1 MLADKVRAYLLIGIF
16 HRENMNR
23 LTTTQKLW
31 STLGIIWI
39 AMLMLVG
46 WLAWENRQTIES
58 ERRDSIE
65 HIVGSIHGQLVAL
78 QARAQSGELS
88 EEEAQQRAIDN
99 IASVSF
105 GDGEYVFAFDNNLAI
120 VSHPN
125 RPRGED
131 MSAYQDAS
139 GMRLYAA
146 FLDVAQAGG
155 GHVDYF
161 SRRISGDDQ
170 VPKVSYVAH
179 LPQWGGSLAAGVYV
193 DDINAAFIAR
203 LIRSAMI
210 LLVIGLP
217 VTLLMGWVIR
227 DVSRRLGG
235 DPRYAA
241 TVVRHIADGDLT
253 QAATLSANDRHSL
266 PYDINRMRETLSDTI
281 SDIHQG
287 ADQVNNGVE
296 QIVGVNEE
304 LSTRTEEQ
312 AASLAET
319 ASSMEQL
326 TATVKQNAEHADH
339 ARTLATQTAES
350 AQRGSDAMVSVI
362 NTMATINESATQMS
376 SIVNTIDAIAF
387 QTNILALNASVEAA
401 RAGEQGRGFAVV
413 ANEVRQLASRSA
425 SAAQE
430 IKGLIENADA
440 QVVEGS
446 RQVKNTGVMINGVVG
461 DIQQLSTLVQEI
473 SAATIEQSSGIEQVN
488 QAVTQMDQMTQQNA
502 GLVQQS
508 NHATQQL
515 AHLSTQLRQLV
526 TNFKLNNTARPP
538 ALAPSSAP
546 TKSYIDD
553 F

>member
-1 MLADKVRAYLLIGIF
+1 MT
-16 HRENMNR
+16 R

-31 STLGIIWI
+31 GTLGIIWI
-39 AMLMLVG
+39 AMLLLVG
-46 WLAWENRQTIES
+46 WLALENRQTIES
-58 ERRDSIE
+58 ERRDSIQYVIE
-65 HIVGSIHGQLVAL
+65 SVHSQIEAL
-78 QARAQSGELS
+78 QARVATGELS

-99 IASVSF
+99 MSSVSF
-105 GDGEYVFAFDNNLAI
+105 GGGEYLFSFDNDLRI

-139 GMRLYAA
+139 GMDLYAA
-146 FLDVAQAGG
+146 FLEAAQSGG
-155 GHVDYF
+155 GHVDYY
-161 SRRISGDDQ
+161 SRRITGDEQ
-170 VPKVSYVAH
+170 VPKISYVAY
-179 LPQWGGSLAAGVYV
+179 LPEWQWSLAAGVYV
-193 DDINAAFIAR
+193 DDINEAFIAG
-203 LIRSAMI
+203 LIRSVVI
-210 LLVIGLP
+210 LLIIGVP

-241 TVVRHIADGDLT
+241 SVVRHIADGDLT
-253 QAATLSANDRHSL
+253 QVTQLSSKDQQSL
-266 PYDINRMRETLSDTI
+266 LFDINRMRETLAATI
-281 SDIHQG
+281 GDIHQG
-287 ADQVNNGVE
+287 ASQVNSGVE

-326 TATVKQNAEHADH
+326 TATVKQNADHADH
-339 ARTLATQTAES
+339 ARTLATRTADS
-350 AQRGSDAMVSVI
+350 AQRGSDAMSTVI
-362 NTMATINESATQMS
+362 TTMATINESATQMS
-376 SIVNTIDAIAF
+376 SIVNTIDGIAF

-425 SAAQE
+425 AAAQE
-430 IKGLIENADA
+430 IKTLIEASDSK
-440 QVVEGS
+440 VVEGS
-446 RQVKNTGVMINGVVG
+446 RQVRETGDVIHGMVD
-461 DIQQLSTLVQEI
+461 DIKQLSTLVQEI

-502 GLVQQS
+502 SLVQES
-508 NHATQQL
+508 NHATQTLAQL
-515 AHLSTQLRQLV
+515 SAQLRQLV
-526 TNFKLNNTARPP
+526 AHFRINQNLQHAQASLPTASP
-538 ALAPSSAP
+538 APRAAYEDS
-546 TKSYIDD
+546 D

>member
-1 MLADKVRAYLLIGIF
+1 MT
-16 HRENMNR
+16 R

-31 STLGIIWI
+31 GTLGIIWI
-39 AMLMLVG
+39 AMLLLVG
-46 WLAWENRQTIES
+46 WLALENRQTIES
-58 ERRDSIE
+58 ERRDSIQYVIE
-65 HIVGSIHGQLVAL
+65 SVHSQIEAL
-78 QARAQSGELS
+78 QERVTTGELS

-99 IASVSF
+99 MSSVSF
-105 GDGEYVFAFDNNLAI
+105 GGGEYLFSFDDDLRI
-120 VSHPN
+120 ISHPN

-139 GMRLYAA
+139 GMDLYAA
-146 FLDVAQAGG
+146 FREAAQSGG
-155 GHVDYF
+155 GHVDYH
-161 SRRISGDDQ
+161 SRRITGDKQ
-170 VPKVSYVAH
+170 VPKISYVAY
-179 LPQWGGSLAAGVYV
+179 LPEWQWSMAAGVYV
-193 DDINAAFIAR
+193 DDINEAFIAG
-203 LIRSAMI
+203 LIRSVVI
-210 LLVIGLP
+210 LLIIGLP

-241 TVVRHIADGDLT
+241 SVVRHIADGDLT
-253 QAATLSANDRHSL
+253 QVTQLSAKDQQSL
-266 PYDINRMRETLSDTI
+266 LFDINRMRENLAVTI
-281 SDIHQG
+281 GDIHHG
-287 ADQVNNGVE
+287 ANQVNSGVE

-339 ARTLATQTAES
+339 ARTLATRTADS
-350 AQRGSDAMVSVI
+350 AQRGSDSMSTVI
-362 NTMATINESATQMS
+362 TTMATINESATQMS
-376 SIVNTIDAIAF
+376 SIVNTIDGIAF

-430 IKGLIENADA
+430 IKTLIEASDSK
-440 QVVEGS
+440 VVEGS
-446 RQVKNTGVMINGVVG
+446 RQVQATGDVINGMVD
-461 DIQQLSTLVQEI
+461 DIKQLSTLVQEI

-502 GLVQQS
+502 SLVQES
-508 NHATQQL
+508 NHATQTL
-515 AHLSTQLRQLV
+515 AQLSTQLRELV
-526 TNFKLNNTARPP
+526 SNFRINQNTEHLKASLP
-538 ALAPSSAP
+538 ASSTAPRAAYQDS
-546 TKSYIDD
+546 D

>member
-1 MLADKVRAYLLIGIF
+1 MLL
-16 HRENMNR
+16 
-23 LTTTQKLW
+23 
-31 STLGIIWI
+31 
-39 AMLMLVG
+39 LVG

-58 ERRDSIE
+58 ERRDSVE
-65 HIVGSIHGQLVAL
+65 HVVSSIHAQLQTL
-78 QARAQSGELS
+78 QTRASSGELS
-88 EEEAQQRAIDN
+88 IEDAQQRAIDN
-99 IASVSF
+99 IASVRF
-105 GDGEYVFAFDNNLAI
+105 GEGEYIFAFDQNLNI

-146 FLDVAQAGG
+146 FLETAQSGG
-155 GHVDYF
+155 GHVNYF
-161 SRRISGDDQ
+161 SRRITGDDQ
-170 VPKVSYVAH
+170 VPKVSYVIQ
-179 LPQWGGSLAAGVYV
+179 LPEWGWTLAAGIYI
-193 DDINAAFIAR
+193 DDINAAFIAG
-203 LIRSAMI
+203 LIRSAFI
-210 LLVIGLP
+210 LLIIGVP

-227 DVSRRLGG
+227 DVARRLGG

-241 TVVRHIADGDLT
+241 SVVRYIADGDLT
-253 QAATLSANDRHSL
+253 HTAQLSANDQSSL
-266 PYDINRMRETLSDTI
+266 LFDINRMRETLAATI
-281 SDIHQG
+281 GDINHG
-287 ADQVNNGVE
+287 ADQVNHGVE
-296 QIVGVNEE
+296 EIVSVNEE

-339 ARTLATQTAES
+339 ARTLATNTAES
-350 AQRGSDAMVSVI
+350 AQNGSDAMASVI
-362 NTMATINESATQMS
+362 NTMAVINESATQMS

-413 ANEVRQLASRSA
+413 ANEVRHLASRSA

-430 IKGLIENADA
+430 IKGLIENATA
-440 QVVEGS
+440 QMAEGS
-446 RQVKNTGVMINGVVG
+446 HQVSNTGDIINSVVS

-526 TNFKLNNTARPP
+526 ANFRIHRDAAHTAPQ
-538 ALAPSSAP
+538 LTTSP
-546 TKSYIDD
+546 THSVTTD

>member
-1 MLADKVRAYLLIGIF
+1 MT
-16 HRENMNR
+16 R

-31 STLGIIWI
+31 GTLGIIWI
-39 AMLMLVG
+39 AMLLLVG
-46 WLAWENRQTIES
+46 WLALENRQTIES
-58 ERRDSIE
+58 ERRDSIQFVIE
-65 HIVGSIHGQLVAL
+65 SVHSQIEAL
-78 QARAQSGELS
+78 QARVATGELS

-99 IASVSF
+99 MSSVSF
-105 GDGEYVFAFDNNLAI
+105 GGGEYLFSFDNDLRI

-139 GMRLYAA
+139 GMDLYAA
-146 FLDVAQAGG
+146 FLEAAQSGG
-155 GHVDYF
+155 GHVDYY
-161 SRRISGDDQ
+161 SRRITGDEQ
-170 VPKVSYVAH
+170 VPKISYVAY
-179 LPQWGGSLAAGVYV
+179 LPEWQWSLAAGVYV
-193 DDINAAFIAR
+193 DDINEAFIAG
-203 LIRSAMI
+203 LIRSVVI
-210 LLVIGLP
+210 LLIIGVP

-241 TVVRHIADGDLT
+241 SVVRHIADGDLT
-253 QAATLSANDRHSL
+253 QVTQLSSKDQQSL
-266 PYDINRMRETLSDTI
+266 LFDINRMRETLAATI
-281 SDIHQG
+281 GDIHQG
-287 ADQVNNGVE
+287 ASQVNSGVE

-326 TATVKQNAEHADH
+326 TATVKQNADHADH
-339 ARTLATQTAES
+339 ARTLATRTADS
-350 AQRGSDAMVSVI
+350 AQRGSDAMSTVI
-362 NTMATINESATQMS
+362 TTMATINESATQMS
-376 SIVNTIDAIAF
+376 SIVNTIDGIAF

-425 SAAQE
+425 AAAQE
-430 IKGLIENADA
+430 IKTLIEASDSK
-440 QVVEGS
+440 VVEGS
-446 RQVKNTGVMINGVVG
+446 RQVRETGDVIHGMVD
-461 DIQQLSTLVQEI
+461 DIKQLSTLVQEI

-502 GLVQQS
+502 SLVQES
-508 NHATQQL
+508 NHATQTLAQL
-515 AHLSTQLRQLV
+515 SAQLRQLV
-526 TNFKLNNTARPP
+526 AHFRINQNLQHAQASLPTASP
-538 ALAPSSAP
+538 APRAAYEDS
-546 TKSYIDD
+546 D